1 MYSVLVVDD
10 EIRQRE
16 AVIKSVNWE
25 KAGFKVVGDAENGIE
40 ALELLEKLEPDL
52 TYSPV
57 NPATIESPAP
67 TEFLTVPLIG
77 FAK

>member
-16 AVIKSVNWE
+16 AVIKSVDWE
-25 KAGFKVVGDAENGIE
+25 KAGFKVAGDAENGIE

-52 TYSPV
+52 
-57 NPATIESPAP
+57 I
-67 TEFLTVPLIG
+67 LTDIKLS
-77 FAK
+77 FTKAML

>member
-25 KAGFKVVGDAENGIE
+25 KAGFKVAGDAENGI
-40 ALELLEKLEPDL
+40 
-52 TYSPV
+52 
-57 NPATIESPAP
+57 
-67 TEFLTVPLIG
+67 
-77 FAK
+77 

>member
-40 ALELLEKLEPDL
+40 ALELLEKLEPDFIL
-52 TYSPV
+52 TD
-57 NPATIESPAP
+57 I
-67 TEFLTVPLIG
+67 
-77 FAK
+77 

>member
-16 AVIKSVNWE
+16 AIIKSINWE
-25 KAGFKVVGDAENGIE
+25 QAGFSVAGDAENGIE

-52 TYSPV
+52 
-57 NPATIESPAP
+57 I
-67 TEFLTVPLIG
+67 LTDIKLSVI
-77 FAK
+77 F

>member
-25 KAGFKVVGDAENGIE
+25 KAGFKVVGDAENGISFAVAFRNRRGYLYTSRVE
-40 ALELLEKLEPDL
+40 RQCQKVR
-52 TYSPV
+52 TY
-57 NPATIESPAP
+57 
-67 TEFLTVPLIG
+67 
-77 FAK
+77 

>member
-40 ALELLEKLEPDL
+40 ALELLEKLEPD
-52 TYSPV
+52 
-57 NPATIESPAP
+57 
-67 TEFLTVPLIG
+67 
-77 FAK
+77 

>member
-52 TYSPV
+52 
-57 NPATIESPAP
+57 I
-67 TEFLTVPLIG
+67 LTDIKMRKNQG
-77 FAK
+77 GNGRRI